1 MNNQQKLEFL
11 ENQILEVRYNLMI
24 KGTQL
29 DFAKQ
34 NISKENIN
42 DIDTLQTEVNKLR
55 KDLKTVN
62 DELVKL
68 KFRYYVSYEVRF
80 YNIWTDQIDKESYN
94 EVLWLNQDLDIDLP
108 SGNDWMLLNSENT
121 SLLTDLIMYLKH
133 KYDEVTL
140 LRVKRLK

>member
-1 MNNQQKLEFL
+1 MENQEKLESL
-11 ENQILEVRYNLMI
+11 EKEIAEVRYNLML

-42 DIDTLQTEVNKLR
+42 DIDNLQTEVNQLRHKLQ
-55 KDLKTVN
+55 
-62 DELVKL
+62 ELNAELAKL

-80 YNIWTDQIDKESYN
+80 HNIWTNQIDKETYN

-108 SGNDWMLLNSENT
+108 SGNDWMLSNSDIT
-121 SLLTDLIMYLKH
+121 SLLTDLLMYLKH

-140 LRVKRLK
+140 LRVKRIK